1 MNSSTIISDVDF
13 NHNLNMVRYTS
24 AIFSKI
30 VDFNNKVIDGLK
42 MLKEEGITVNDT
54 YFEYIDKIN
63 NLAYRHLCVKTSEEY
78 NRILGAIGAG
88 DVLVNK
94 GILDKDIEALSQGLY
109 NLGYFLNDLN
119 VFDVEL

>member
-30 VDFNNKVIDGLK
+30 VDLNNKVIDGLK

-54 YFEYIDKIN
+54 YFEYIDKK
-63 NLAYRHLCVKTSEEY
+63 RH
-78 NRILGAIGAG
+78 
-88 DVLVNK
+88 
-94 GILDKDIEALSQGLY
+94 
-109 NLGYFLNDLN
+109 
-119 VFDVEL
+119 